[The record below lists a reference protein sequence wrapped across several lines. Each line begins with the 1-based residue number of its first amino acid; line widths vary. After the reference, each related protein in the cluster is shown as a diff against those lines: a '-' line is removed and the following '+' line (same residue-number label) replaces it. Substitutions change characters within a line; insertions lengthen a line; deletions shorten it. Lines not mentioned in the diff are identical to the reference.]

1 MHPRI
6 VTVEPKPQYAVGLT
20 FADGS
25 QGSVDL
31 SRWIKDSKGVFA
43 ALRDPAVFN
52 QVAVDENAG
61 TIVWPNG
68 ADLDPDVLYELA
80 HGVRTS
86 PSGL

>member
-6 VTVEPKPQYAVGLT
+6 VAVEARPPFVVELT
-20 FADGS
+20 FADGTR
-25 QGSVDL
+25 GSVDL

-43 ALRDPAVFN
+43 ALRDPAVFT
-52 QVAVDENAG
+52 AVTVDHDAG

-80 HGVRTS
+80 HGARTAR
-86 PSGL
+86 